1 VKNLIPKTYL
11 ETLELLSSGDYRL
24 LAGGTDLMIQ
34 RRSWSNML
42 PKFRKS
48 TLLIFNLQEMKYMF
62 EEDYFLHIGAGTS
75 LEDIKDNDLTP
86 ELLVEAINIMAS
98 PAIRNMATLG
108 GNIGN
113 ASPAG
118 DSLPVL
124 YVLNALIVLESIE
137 AIREVP
143 ISDFIV
149 GPGRKSIKLNEII
162 KEIRIPIKQF
172 TQTKFE
178 KVGGRKADAISKISF
193 AGAVEINN
201 NIIQDFRVSFGA
213 VGPTVVRKKSL
224 ENEIIGQTLAEAKLD
239 VENIL
244 KSYEPFITPI
254 NDQRSNKEY
263 RKEVALNILESFIL
277 TL

>member
-1 VKNLIPKTYL
+1 MKNLIPKTYL

-62 EEDYFLHIGAGTS
+62 EEDDFLHIGAGTS

-149 GPGRKSIKLNEII
+149 GPGRKSIKSNEII

>member
-1 VKNLIPKTYL
+1 
-11 ETLELLSSGDYRL
+11 
-24 LAGGTDLMIQ
+24 MIQ

-62 EEDYFLHIGAGTS
+62 EEDDFLHIGAGTS

-149 GPGRKSIKLNEII
+149 GPGRKSIKSNEII

>member
-1 VKNLIPKTYL
+1 VKNIIPKTYL
-11 ETLELLSSGDYRL
+11 ETLEYLNSDDYKL

-34 RRSWSNML
+34 KRSWSNML
-42 PKFRKS
+42 PEFKKS
-48 TLLIFNLQEMKYMF
+48 TLTIFNLQEMKYMF
-62 EEDYFLHIGAGTS
+62 EEDDFLHIGAGMS

-137 AIREVP
+137 AVREVP

-149 GPGRKSIKLNEII
+149 GPGKKSIKSNEII
-162 KEIRIPIKQF
+162 KEIKIPKKQF

-193 AGAVEINN
+193 AGAIEINN
-201 NIIQDFRVSFGA
+201 NIIQDFRAAFGA
-213 VGPTVVRKKSL
+213 VGPTVVRKTSL
-224 ENEIIGQTLAEAKLD
+224 ENEIIGQTLAETKLD
-239 VENIL
+239 IKNIL

-277 TL
+277 NI

>member
-62 EEDYFLHIGAGTS
+62 EEDDFLHIGAGTS

-149 GPGRKSIKLNEII
+149 GPGRKSIKSNEII